1 MQLTVF
7 QLQQCEIQAR
17 LFESLAGR
25 NIDAAAFIDAFL
37 TSKVAEGLDSSYSR
51 MQWAGA
57 EYLYE
62 AIVDEMGLHESSE
75 SNCHNAEALYYA
87 GFITRYWHYLTGE
100 SSREIHAQR
109 NARELLQSYGYHSM
123 ANELAVENMKAD
135 ASRNGCSTRKGTE
148 GTGLLM
154 CSQNGAET
162 NTRCKRFC
170 EACGA
175 QVGAEAAFCSSCGKR
190 LKK

>member
-25 NIDAAAFIDAFL
+25 NIDAVAFIDAFL
-37 TSKVAEGLDSSYSR
+37 TSKVAEGLDSAYSR
-51 MQWAGA
+51 MQWAGDA
-57 EYLYE
+57 YLYE
-62 AIVDEMGLHESSE
+62 AVVEETGLREDSE
-75 SNCHNAEALYYA
+75 PNRCDAEALYYA

-135 ASRNGCSTRKGTE
+135 ASKNDCLDNGRELSELT
-148 GTGLLM
+148 
-154 CSQNGAET
+154 
-162 NTRCKRFC
+162 
-170 EACGA
+170 
-175 QVGAEAAFCSSCGKR
+175 
-190 LKK
+190 